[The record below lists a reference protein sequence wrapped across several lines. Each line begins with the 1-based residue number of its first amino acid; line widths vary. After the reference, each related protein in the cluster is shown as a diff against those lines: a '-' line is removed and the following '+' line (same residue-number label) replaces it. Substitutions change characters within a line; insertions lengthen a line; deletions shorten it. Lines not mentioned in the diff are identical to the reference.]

1 MHAQGE
7 RPKNAAGLF
16 FMGLAISILLLRFV
30 YVAQTRRRRRRRRR
44 RRLSPNELACP
55 ESEKKIALRC
65 GDA

>member
-7 RPKNAAGLF
+7 RPKIAAGLF
-16 FMGLAISILLLRFV
+16 FMGLAILILLLRFV
-30 YVAQTRRRRRRRRR
+30 YVAQTRWRRRW
-44 RRLSPNELACP
+44 RLSPNELACP